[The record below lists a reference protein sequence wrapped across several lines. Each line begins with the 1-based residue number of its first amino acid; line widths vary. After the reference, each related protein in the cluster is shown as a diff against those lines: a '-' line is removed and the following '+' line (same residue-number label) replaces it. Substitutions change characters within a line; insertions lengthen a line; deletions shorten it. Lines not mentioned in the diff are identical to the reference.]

1 MTNSSGKTISRRG
14 LLGLGAQAGMLA
26 ALTGSGLFGR
36 AQAASLPPTDFKAL
50 VCVFMFGGNDG
61 NNLLVPLDATHYGQ
75 YNAIRGASGLAL
87 SQAGKTLLG
96 TQHGT
101 VQLGGTAFDQP
112 FAFHYG
118 VPELDALYAQGKM
131 AVVLN
136 VGSLRQPLSKAQY
149 LAGNG
154 VPAQLFSHSDQQLQ
168 MQAGSPAMGGSG
180 WGGRLLDAL
189 GSGGH
194 LDAVSIGANGLFPSG
209 VANHGNLLPD
219 NGQLDLAGMSF
230 YPQAEANT
238 RRAALLRILGA
249 DSGNVIANAANR
261 ALSNGIDLIT
271 DLKAANSNGSVA
283 TVFPGTALGKQLKTV
298 AQLIKLRA
306 SQGPGRQVY
315 FVSQGGFDT
324 HGGQAYQQFDM
335 LRQVSSAM
343 GAFQTALAE
352 IGAANQVTSFTSSDF
367 GRTLQPNSSG
377 TDHAW
382 GNHHM
387 VIGAAVKGG
396 LVGRFPDFV
405 LGGNDD
411 ATGRGA
417 WIPQFSNQQ
426 FGATLGRWF
435 GADADTLANAVFKNE
450 LGLFGV
456 SDLGFM
462 G

>member
-1 MTNSSGKTISRRG
+1 MTIQSNSRRG
-14 LLGLGAQAGMLA
+14 FLGFGAKAGMLG
-26 ALTGSGLFGR
+26 ALSGLGILNQV
-36 AQAASLPPTDFKAL
+36 QAATVTDYKAL
-50 VCVFMFGGNDG
+50 VCVFLYGGNDG

-96 TQHGT
+96 TQHAT
-101 VQLGGTAFDQP
+101 LQATSSPLDQP

-118 VPELDALYAQGKM
+118 VPEFDALYSQGQM

-149 LAGNG
+149 QSGIG

-168 MQAGSPAMGGSG
+168 MQAGSPAIGGSG
-180 WGGRLLDAL
+180 WGGRLLDVL
-189 GSGGH
+189 GTGGH
-194 LDAVSIGANGLFPSG
+194 LDSVSVGANGLFPSG
-209 VANHGNLLPD
+209 NANHGNLLPD
-219 NGQLDLAGMSF
+219 NGQLDLAGMNF
-230 YPQAEANT
+230 YPQIEADT
-238 RRAALLRILGA
+238 RRAALLKILNA

-261 ALSNGIDLIT
+261 SLANGIDLIA
-271 DLKAANSNGSVA
+271 DLKTANSNGSVQ
-283 TVFPGTALGKQLKTV
+283 TVFPGTSIGNQLKTV
-298 AQLIKLRA
+298 TQLIKLRA

-335 LRQVSSAM
+335 LRQVSGAV

-352 IGAANQVTSFTSSDF
+352 IGAAQQVTSFTMSDF

-382 GNHHM
+382 GNHQL

-396 LVGRFPDFV
+396 MYGRFPDFV

-426 FGATLGRWF
+426 FGATLGKWF
-435 GADADTLANAVFKNE
+435 GADAATLANQVFKNE
-450 LGLFGV
+450 LALFNLT
-456 SDLGFM
+456 DLGFM